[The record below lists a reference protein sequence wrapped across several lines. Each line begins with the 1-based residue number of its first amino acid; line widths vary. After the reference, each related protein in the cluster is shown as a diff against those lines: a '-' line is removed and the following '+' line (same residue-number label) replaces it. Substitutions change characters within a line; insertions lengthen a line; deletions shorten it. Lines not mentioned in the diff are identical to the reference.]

1 MSREIKH
8 FFDET
13 IIREYDIR
21 GIYNETLFNV
31 DATILGNLFG
41 LKLGKG
47 ASINIAYDG
56 RISSTDLKENLIKG
70 LLEVGVNVN
79 EIGLAPT
86 PMLYYSCAD
95 MNINSGIIVTGS
107 HNPKNHNG
115 FKIVYNN
122 LPFFGEDLQK
132 LKEKAKNFMFDKMT
146 GNKKKL
152 ILKLNI
158 YLDF

>member
-95 MNINSGIIVTGS
+95 MNINSGILQIYGYKIHLRQLNV
-107 HNPKNHNG
+107 PKY
-115 FKIVYNN
+115 V
-122 LPFFGEDLQK
+122 
-132 LKEKAKNFMFDKMT
+132 
-146 GNKKKL
+146 
-152 ILKLNI
+152 KLNSKTKVNKQ
-158 YLDF
+158 